1 MLLLCTSTLLL
12 SFTAQP
18 SLLNSPIL
26 TSTRRHAAAVAAS
39 TPPPPLSRLLLLGDA
54 GALLTWSLGL
64 STARTLALAGP
75 DFDAASDLVSFM
87 LESTMNMTVH
97 MLPLSFS
104 SLALTLA
111 WLVAAAIGG
120 ALDEDWF
127 ARTQSADASALFA
140 ACSARGSSP
149 SLWPKGDRRRGHHS
163 ARGGWLALTGR
174 RGGIRWNAAGDQ
186 LVADGIAAHCQRE
199 NVFHSSSS
207 VHTLPHRPR

>member
-18 SLLNSPIL
+18 SLRNINSPIL
-26 TSTRRHAAAVAAS
+26 TSACRHAAAVAAS

-87 LESTMNMTVH
+87 LESTMNMTVQYVAIE
-97 MLPLSFS
+97 LFS
-104 SLALTLA
+104 ALALTLA

-127 ARTQSADASALFA
+127 ARTQSADALGVVRSLLSSWLIAIPLAEIGKATAVA
-140 ACSARGSSP
+140 AVILP
-149 SLWPKGDRRRGHHS
+149 V
-163 ARGGWLALTGR
+163 GGWLAFDGR
-174 RGGIRWNAAGDQ
+174 RRCRI
-186 LVADGIAAHCQRE
+186 
-199 NVFHSSSS
+199 
-207 VHTLPHRPR
+207 

>member
-39 TPPPPLSRLLLLGDA
+39 TPPPPLSRAFLLLGDA

-87 LESTMNMTVH
+87 LESTMNMTVQYVAIE
-97 MLPLSFS
+97 LFS
-104 SLALTLA
+104 ALALTLA

-127 ARTQSADASALFA
+127 ARTQSADAFGVVRSLLSSWLIAIPLAEIGKATAVA
-140 ACSARGSSP
+140 AVILP
-149 SLWPKGDRRRGHHS
+149 V
-163 ARGGWLALTGR
+163 GGWLAFDGPTAVQDLVECCWRSACGGR
-174 RGGIRWNAAGDQ
+174 YCCALSAYDKRK
-186 LVADGIAAHCQRE
+186 C
-199 NVFHSSSS
+199 VFSI
-207 VHTLPHRPR
+207 LL